1 MIIVTGT
8 QGFIGRHFLN
18 TLRDK
23 GEDVIEIDQ
32 QGAWYFKSNF
42 NKWEEVDLIIHQ
54 GAITDT
60 TCTILKALQAWNVD
74 YSIWLCKKAIEHQIP
89 ILYASSA
96 SVYGK
101 TSDMINPLNYYALSK
116 VTIDYWSHDHL
127 AEVK

>member
-60 TCTILKALQAWNVD
+60 TCTILKALQAWNVE
-74 YSIWLCKKAIEHQIP
+74 YSIWLCKKAIEYQIP

-101 TSDMINPLNYYALSK
+101 TSDIINPLNYYALSK
-116 VTIDYWSHDHL
+116 AL
-127 AEVK
+127 